1 MIIITVAKKPSK
13 KATTDCAIENGC
25 GSLNIDDCRVHGDD
39 LSLPKYTEGRKA
51 GWRSEEDYVGGSEA
65 KYPTVWSPSSGGRF
79 PANLLLN
86 TISQEAMD
94 TQSGNCRSNHNKSN
108 DKAGHQNQYVGGK
121 IHKKV
126 ASSCYTDSGGA
137 SRYFKVF

>member
-1 MIIITVAKKPSK
+1 MIIITVAKKPMPKS
-13 KATTDCAIENGC
+13 TTACALENGC
-25 GSLNIDDCRVHGDD
+25 GALNIDACRISNADDQGDQRGTSRTRNQIGFWSSEHNVGTTGNGFD
-39 LSLPKYTEGRKA
+39 GR
-51 GWRSEEDYVGGSEA
+51 W
-65 KYPTVWSPSSGGRF
+65 

-126 ASSCYTDSGGA
+126 ASSCYKDSGGA